1 MTKYHTNISRVSL
14 RCNLYCFSANALCSS
29 GKPSMYA
36 IIHLLLLIA
45 NRRMAF
51 SAIKPMPL
59 KTVGSS
65 SANEYWQLSR
75 VYRLRAAQQY
85 SI

>member
-1 MTKYHTNISRVSL
+1 MTIYHTNISRVSL

-45 NRRMAF
+45 NRRMVCN
-51 SAIKPMPL
+51 SIESMPL
-59 KTVGSS
+59 RTVGSS

-75 VYRLRAAQQY
+75 VYRLRAAQ
-85 SI
+85 